1 MKTLLSVFVALVCL
15 SLTCAI
21 LRLMWEKLSLGAR
34 NTIKQLAAAAIMLGL
49 VMALLLGLTEIFGSG
64 VVAML
69 VFFLAIAAIG
79 WLTIERS
86 KRKESNEK
94 PIDKQP

>member
-1 MKTLLSVFVALVCL
+1 MKPLLEIFTAIICF
-15 SLTCAI
+15 SLACAI
-21 LRLMWEKLSLGAR
+21 LRLMWDKLPLGAR

-49 VMALLLGLTEIFGSG
+49 VMALLLGLTEIFSSG
-64 VVAML
+64 EVAML